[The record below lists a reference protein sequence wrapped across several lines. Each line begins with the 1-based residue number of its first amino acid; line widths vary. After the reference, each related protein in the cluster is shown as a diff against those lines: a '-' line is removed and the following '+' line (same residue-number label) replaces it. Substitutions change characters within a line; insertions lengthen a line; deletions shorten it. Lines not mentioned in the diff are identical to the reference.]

1 VLIAVLLALAGAG
14 AFAVS
19 TVVQHRTA
27 TDTAVAGESRWLVR
41 LARRPAWLAAQAA
54 AALGVALHAG
64 ALHTGPVALVQPLLA
79 GGLVFALA
87 LGAWVDRR
95 QPGRPGLGRGQWAA
109 ALAVVLGLTGFL
121 LSARPASGAATA
133 PGAGLA
139 LVAAAALLIAA
150 AAVLATGAPGR
161 SHAALVRG
169 VAAGVCFGVTGL
181 LLKQL
186 LGVPLP
192 SWSAAGTAGEIAVVA
207 LAGIYTSQTAFAA
220 GALVE
225 SLPVTTVLE
234 PAIAVLLAAPLFG
247 ESLLPGA
254 GARLGQLAGALLL
267 GAGLVVLARRGPA
280 AADAGGDG
288 PVQEPFERRSGELA
302 GVVP

>member
-1 VLIAVLLALAGAG
+1 VLTAVLLALAGAC

-27 TDTAVAGESRWLVR
+27 TDSPMVGGSRWLVR

-54 AALGVALHAG
+54 GGLGVALHAA
-64 ALHTGPVALVQPLLA
+64 ALRSGPVALVQPLLA
-79 GGLVFALA
+79 SGLVFALA

-95 QPGRPGLGRGQWAA
+95 HPGRPRLGPGQWVA
-109 ALAVVLGLTGFL
+109 ALAVALGLTGFL
-121 LSARPASGAATA
+121 LAARPAAGAATA

-139 LVAAAALLIAA
+139 VVAVAALL
-150 AAVLATGAPGR
+150 VATVAMVVTRRPGR
-161 SHAALVRG
+161 PHAALVRG
-169 VAAGVCFGVTGL
+169 VAAGTCFGVTGL

-186 LGVPLP
+186 LGAPLP
-192 SWSAAGTAGEIAVVA
+192 SWSAAGTAGELVVVA
-207 LAGIYTSQTAFAA
+207 LAGIYASQGAFAA
-220 GALVE
+220 GPLVE

-234 PAIAVLLAAPLFG
+234 PAIGVLLAEPLFG

-267 GAGLVVLARRGPA
+267 GVGLVVLARRGPA
-280 AADAGGDG
+280 GVDEAV
-288 PVQEPFERRSGELA
+288 PESFRRRSGELA
-302 GVVP
+302 MVGS